1 MTPLNPSHRSP
12 SHRSPSQLSL
22 PHRFVATAAAA
33 VAAIVWTHTLAA
45 MLRHLGPEEAPLA
58 ALPLTVAAA
67 LVALAGNLTWSLR
80 SPISD
85 VSIGTMAGIFGAA
98 GLETLFPGSL
108 SAALALPPIGAAVSA
123 GGGWLARRLPAEP
136 GRGLH
141 RRRAVAV
148 LWALLAVLAV
158 VQMGR
163 LATYMTDPTFDWF
176 LTTRMPLWAKH
187 ECMPAYFQG
196 AELALHGEDPYDPSH
211 YPGLNREAEP
221 TTTLEGMTPED
232 PYLYPPQFLLLP
244 RLAMA
249 LTHDYAT
256 LRVVWFGLQV
266 SLFFGVATWLALWI
280 GGRPGRMALGLLPV
294 LLVAFPTLHSF
305 QFGQFHLATVA
316 LAVAAFLCFQVGRR
330 AVGGAL
336 LATAV
341 LAKMFPAVLLLPLLA
356 RRRFRELAWTTG
368 FGLALTALALAVLG
382 PAPFVAFLGD
392 HLPRLGDGAAFAF
405 HEVWPEAA
413 TLLINDNQGPYGLVL
428 KLGVMG
434 VPGMNEVT
442 AAWVSRVF
450 SLVVL
455 ALAFLWGRHRFR
467 SRLGARTRRGR
478 LAGAAGWLALLGL
491 ASLASPGAWGDYVP
505 VTAVWLLTLLAV
517 PMAQSRRIA
526 LLLGPVWLF
535 QTTLL
540 GTMPIG
546 EWAPAIPMAVVSGL
560 GALMLIGLFGWAV
573 LGRPA
578 DAIRGT
584 ALHREI
590 FEAPAE
596 ASPLPRAA

>member
-1 MTPLNPSHRSP
+1 MPPLSP
-12 SHRSPSQLSL
+12 SHPSPSLLRLS
-22 PHRFVATAAAA
+22 HRFVATAAAA

-45 MLRHLGPEEAPLA
+45 LLRHLGPQEAPLA
-58 ALPLTVAAA
+58 ALPLTLAAA
-67 LVALAGNLTWSLR
+67 LVALTGNFTWSLR
-80 SPISD
+80 STISD
-85 VSIGTMAGIFGAA
+85 VSIGTMAGALSAA
-98 GLETLFPGSL
+98 GIAQLVPGSL
-108 SAALALPPIGAAVSA
+108 SAALALVPVGAAVSV
-123 GGGWLARRLPAEP
+123 GGGWLARRLPAEL
-136 GRGLH
+136 GRARK

-163 LATYMTDPTFDWF
+163 LATYMTDPSSDWF
-176 LTTRMPLWAKH
+176 LTTRTPLWAKH

-196 AELALHGEDPYDPSH
+196 AELAQHGEDPYDPSH

-221 TTTLEGMTPED
+221 TTAMEGMTPED

-244 RLAMA
+244 RLGMA
-249 LTHDYAT
+249 FTHDYAT
-256 LRVVWFGLQV
+256 LRVLWFGVQV
-266 SLFFGVATWLALWI
+266 SLFVGVATWLALWI
-280 GGRPGRMALGLLPV
+280 GGRPGRLGLWLLPA

-316 LAVAAFLCFQVGRR
+316 LAVAAFLCFESGRR
-330 AVGGAL
+330 AVGGGL

-341 LAKMFPAVLLLPLLA
+341 LAKMFPAMLLIPLLA
-356 RRRFRELAWTTG
+356 RRKFRELAWTAG
-368 FGLALTALALAVLG
+368 LGLAFTALALAVLG

-392 HLPRLGDGAAFAF
+392 HLPRLGDGSAFAF

-413 TLLINDNQGPYGLVL
+413 SLLINDNQGPYGLVL
-428 KLGVMG
+428 KLGLLG
-434 VPGMNEVT
+434 VPGMHEVT
-442 AAWVSRVF
+442 AARVGRVF

-455 ALAFLWGRHRFR
+455 ALALLWGLRRFR
-467 SRLGARTRRGR
+467 ERLGARRGRGR

-517 PMAQSRRIA
+517 PMVQSRRA
-526 LLLGPVWLF
+526 AFLLAPVWLF
-535 QTTLL
+535 QGTLL
-540 GTMPIG
+540 GTMPLG
-546 EWAPAIPMAVVSGL
+546 EWAPPVPMAILSGL
-560 GALMLIGLFGWAV
+560 GAVMLLGLFGWVV
-573 LGRPA
+573 LGRPV
-578 DAIRGT
+578 DAVGGT
-584 ALHREI
+584 KLQRES